1 MKDPF
6 RGPPLFSPSFID
18 ALRAYAPDLLPTPSG
33 ELAGQVP
40 QVSHGTNV
48 LAAKYAQGVVV
59 AGDRRATEGLT
70 IAQRDIEKVFPA
82 DEHSAVAIAGVAGPA
97 IEMVRLFQLELEHYE
112 KIEGFPLSLE
122 GKANRLGQMVRAN
135 LGLAMQGLIVV
146 PLFCGYDL
154 RRDAGRIFRYDVTGG
169 RYEDA
174 DYHAT
179 GSGGK
184 DARGSLKK
192 RWREGLSRT
201 EAVGVVVEA
210 LFDAAEED
218 AATGGPDL
226 VRGIFPVVAAVT
238 TSGYERVADEELRA
252 ISEKIIEGR
261 GRGDGQPAPLV
272 ESADQGDNGKRSD
285 ADGGKQ
291 GDSGKQ
297 TAGSKRV
304 AGSAKGEG

>member
-1 MKDPF
+1 MRDLF
-6 RGPPLFSPSFID
+6 SAPPLFSPSFVD
-18 ALRAYAPDLLPTPSG
+18 ALRVYAPELLPTALPGGGSL
-33 ELAGQVP
+33 EA
-40 QVSHGTNV
+40 SHATTV
-48 LAAKYAQGVVV
+48 VAMRYADGVVV
-59 AGDRRATEGLT
+59 GGDRRSTEGLS

-135 LGLAMQGLIVV
+135 LGLAMQGLVVV

-154 RRDAGRIFRYDVTGG
+154 RREAGRIFRYDVTGG

-184 DARGSLKK
+184 DARATLKK
-192 RWREGLSRT
+192 RWRDGLSRT
-201 EAVGVVVEA
+201 EALGVVVEA

-226 VRGIFPVVAAVT
+226 VRGIFPVVATVT
-238 TSGYERVADEELRA
+238 TSGYQRIDDEDLRA
-252 ISEKIIEGR
+252 ISEEIIAGRTRGGVPAQLIEGAE
-261 GRGDGQPAPLV
+261 Q
-272 ESADQGDNGKRSD
+272 QGDNGKRSD
-285 ADGGKQ
+285 GGKQ
-291 GDSGKQ
+291 GDSGRQ
-297 TAGSKRV
+297 PAGSKRV

>member
-40 QVSHGTNV
+40 QVSHGTTV
-48 LAAKYAQGVVV
+48 LAVRYAQGVVV

-135 LGLAMQGLIVV
+135 LGLAMQGLVVV

-154 RRDAGRIFRYDVTGG
+154 RREAGRIFRYDVTGG

-192 RWREGLSRT
+192 RWRDGLSRT

-226 VRGIFPVVAAVT
+226 VRGIFPVVATVAVG
-238 TSGYERVADEELRA
+238 GYERIADEELRG
-252 ISEKIIEGR
+252 ISEKIIEARAHGN
-261 GRGDGQPAPLV
+261 GLPVELV
-272 ESADQGDNGKRSD
+272 EGAEQGDNGKR

-291 GDSGKQ
+291 GESGRQ
-297 TAGSKRV
+297 TAGSKRG